1 MKVYLVGGSVRDQLL
16 GVSSQDHDYLV
27 VGSSPQQML
36 DAGYL
41 PVGKDFPVF
50 LHPGSHDEYALARTE
65 RKTAPG
71 YSGFVFHTASDVTV
85 EQDLARRDLTINAMA
100 RAEDGELIDPFGGQR
115 DLADKVLRHV
125 SAAFEEDPVRILRL
139 ARFAAR
145 MPGFVVAEETMAL
158 MRRMVQA
165 GEVNALVAERVWQEL
180 ARGLLEAQPERMFQV
195 LQACDA
201 LPHLLP
207 ELLQAEPIVWQA
219 LRRAVE
225 RQFNLEQRFAVLLH
239 QITHQAA
246 IRALC
251 ERLKVPCDCR
261 DLLEMLARE
270 LQLREQ
276 WSAPQPEQWVN
287 LMQRCD
293 AWRKPQ
299 RFEQFLQAVCAIFP
313 WEEQMQRLRLALNAA
328 KAVDAGAI
336 AKNYTNQPRLIASAI
351 FRARVDVVAALIAGT
366 PIAGTPMAEAAI

>member
-16 GVSSQDHDYLV
+16 GVDSQDHDYLV

-36 DAGYL
+36 DLGYL

-50 LHPGSHDEYALARTE
+50 LHPNSHDEYALARTE

-71 YSGFVFHTASDVTV
+71 YTGFVFHTAPDVTL
-85 EQDLARRDLTINAMA
+85 EEDLIRRDLTINAMA
-100 RAEDGELIDPFGGQR
+100 RAENGELIDPFGGQN
-115 DLADKVLRHV
+115 DLRNKVLRHV

-145 MPGFVVAEETMAL
+145 MPEFVVADETMAL

-180 ARGLLEAQPERMFQV
+180 ERGLLEAQPERMFQV

-201 LPHLLP
+201 LVHLVP
-207 ELLQAEPIVWQA
+207 ELVHAEPVVWQA
-219 LRRAVE
+219 LHRVVQR
-225 RQFNLEQRFAVLLH
+225 NGDLTQRFAVLLH
-239 QITHQAA
+239 QCGNQAQ

-251 ERLKVPCDCR
+251 QRLKVPTHCR
-261 DLLEMLARE
+261 DMLEMLVRE
-270 LQLREQ
+270 LALREQ
-276 WSAPQPEQWVN
+276 WSASQPEHWIA
-287 LMQRCD
+287 MFQRCD

-299 RFEQFLQAVCAIFP
+299 RFEQFLQALCCVFALEPAC
-313 WEEQMQRLRLALNAA
+313 ERLRRALLVA
-328 KAVDAGAI
+328 KAVDVGAI
-336 AKNYTNQPRLIASAI
+336 AKKHEDQPALIAPAILQARVDAVAQSLAQIASAS
-351 FRARVDVVAALIAGT
+351 
-366 PIAGTPMAEAAI
+366 

>member
-16 GVSSQDHDYLV
+16 GVSSQDRDYLV

-71 YSGFVFHTASDVTV
+71 YTGFAFHTAPDVTV

-115 DLADKVLRHV
+115 DLSNKVLRHV

-145 MPGFVVAEETMAL
+145 MPEFVVADETMAL

-180 ARGLLEAQPERMFQV
+180 ARGLLDARPERMFQV

-201 LPHLLP
+201 LPHLVP
-207 ELLQAEPIVWQA
+207 ELVDAEPIVWQA
-219 LRRAVE
+219 LRLAVE
-225 RQFNLEQRFAVLLH
+225 RQFNLEQRFATLLH
-239 QITHQAA
+239 RMSSQAD

-251 ERLKVPCDCR
+251 QRMKVPSHCR
-261 DLLEMLARE
+261 DMLEMLARE
-270 LQLREQ
+270 LPLREQ
-276 WSAPQPEQWVN
+276 WIALKPEQWVH

-299 RFEQFLQAVCAIFP
+299 RFEQFLQAICAVFP
-313 WEEQMQRLRLALNAA
+313 LEAQCQCLRLALNAA

-336 AKNYTNQPRLIASAI
+336 AQQYANQTALIAPAI
-351 FRARVDVVAALIAGT
+351 FQARVDAVTGLVGVQ
-366 PIAGTPMAEAAI
+366 PVGEATA